1 MKLET
6 GPLIHFYGV
15 SDLKLSELHIDGF
28 GIFSNKHI
36 EGLCTGINVLYG
48 ANEFGK
54 STLLAFIKR
63 ILFGFPR
70 SSANI
75 NSYPAIYGGSYGGR
89 LIGYLDNGESITV
102 SRTQGTHGGP
112 VTISTGSYKL
122 TGQDEL
128 NKLLGYITPK
138 FYENVYAISLD
149 ELQELRSLN
158 EDEVRSRIYGAGLGL
173 GRLSITQ
180 IEDVFRKKSES
191 LFKPPGSAQKMPTL
205 YREIRQLEKD
215 MIDIQKLMGKY
226 DEKVG
231 ERDKLTED
239 VDGVQEKLREI
250 NEQKISLQNK
260 QKLYSTF
267 CDYEDAQAEL
277 ANLEEVPSFSE
288 DSLEQLEQLKSSIN
302 GLDEQIREKEDDIRG
317 FQVTIDGLIYDERIL
332 SCEAP
337 ITELQRLS
345 EKYISAKDDIE
356 SEKVRRT
363 NLESTITHSIGQIRR
378 TWNIESIKNFILS
391 HAQQEQIYSYISRF
405 DEAEANI
412 SNAENKLGYHRET
425 RDAMSP
431 KLFTVGDF
439 YKYAIYIVAFLGLI
453 GSILGAVFAEWWLL
467 SLSVIIFLLGASV
480 TLIIRRGGQIQI
492 TDLTE
497 NNLTKRLD
505 EKLSE
510 QEKLDTEWHSF
521 LASIDLDEN
530 LSPNGAKE
538 VIESIKNIRSNLL
551 LLNDLDSRIE
561 RMQNTIDQVTKLHN
575 EVAQCIDQTLITQ
588 DIGANIEVMVK
599 ELNVAKGKKLQKE
612 SADHNISE
620 ITQKMSRLKN
630 SRDDI
635 ERKLREYLASFA
647 IADEDD
653 FRRKFAIFIKR
664 NELDR
669 SINEYKRSMQTTVG
683 IGEHFNNFIESI
695 SLTSPEEIQ
704 SQLDELGSQLE
715 EISEKSDNMNRTIGE
730 LNVEIEQIS
739 SSNDLLTKQSEAELR
754 KQQLRDFSRDWIKS
768 QIGLFV
774 LESAITKY
782 ERTRQPEVIIAAEGF
797 FGSITGDNY
806 PTIIKRIDSEDLEIL
821 HTSGSSKGL
830 MEMSRGTREQLYLA
844 MRLGLIQ
851 EYEKRSESM
860 PVIMDDILANFDDD
874 RGPLAIQSMKKFAE
888 NRQVIVLTCHKNTYD
903 IYRELGANQ
912 INLV

>member
-1 MKLET
+1 MKQENGLW
-6 GPLIHFYGV
+6 IHFYGV

-54 STLLAFIKR
+54 STLLAFIRR

-75 NSYPAIYGGSYGGR
+75 NSYPAVYGGSYGGR
-89 LIGYLDNGESITV
+89 LIGYLDNGESITI
-102 SRTQGTHGGP
+102 SRTQGTRSGP
-112 VTISTGSYKL
+112 VTISTGSHRI

-138 FYENVYAISLD
+138 FYENVYAVSLD

-191 LFKPPGSAQKMPTL
+191 LFKPSGSSQKMTTL

-215 MIDIQKLMGKY
+215 MVVIQREMGQY

-231 ERDKLTED
+231 ERDELTQD
-239 VDGVQEKLREI
+239 VYRVQEKLREL
-250 NEQKISLQNK
+250 NELKLSLQNK
-260 QKLYSTF
+260 QNLYSTF
-267 CDYEDAQAEL
+267 CDYEYAKSEL
-277 ANLEEVPSFSE
+277 SNLEEVPSFSE
-288 DSLEQLEQLKSSIN
+288 DALKQLEQLESSIN
-302 GLDEQIREKEDDIRG
+302 YLDGQISEKAEDIREL
-317 FQVTIDGLIYDERIL
+317 QVTRDGLTYDEKIL
-332 SCEAP
+332 THESP

-345 EKYISAKDDIE
+345 EKYKSAKDDIE
-356 SEKVRRT
+356 TLKATRA
-363 NLESTITHSIGQIRR
+363 NLDSSITDSIGLIRS
-378 TWNIESIKNFILS
+378 TWNIDSIKNFILS
-391 HAQQEQIYSYISRF
+391 YAQQDQIYSYISRF
-405 DEAEANI
+405 DEANVNI
-412 SNAENKLGYHRET
+412 SDARSKLDYHRET

-431 KLFTVGDF
+431 KLFTVGAF

-453 GSILGAVFAEWWLL
+453 GSILGAAFAEWWLL
-467 SLSVIIFLLGASV
+467 SLSMIILLLGASV
-480 TLIIRRGGQIQI
+480 TLKIRRGSQIQL
-492 TDLTE
+492 TDMTE
-497 NNLTKRLD
+497 SNLTKRLD

-510 QEKLDTEWHSF
+510 YEKLDAEWRSF

-551 LLNDLDSRIE
+551 TLDDLDSRLE
-561 RMQNTIDQVTKLHN
+561 RMQNTIDEVTKLHD
-575 EVAQCIDQTLITQ
+575 EVAQCIDQALITR
-588 DIGANIEVMVK
+588 DISANVQVMAK
-599 ELNVAKGKKLQKE
+599 ELDVAKGKKLQKE
-612 SADHNISE
+612 SAGDSISE
-620 ITQKMSRLKN
+620 ITKKMSRIEN
-630 SRDDI
+630 NRGDI
-635 ERKLREYLASFA
+635 EKKLREYLSSFA
-647 IADEDD
+647 ISDEDD
-653 FRRKFAIFIKR
+653 FKHKFSIFIKR

-669 SINEYKRSMQTTVG
+669 AINEYKRTMQTTVG

-695 SLTSPEEIQ
+695 SLTNPEEIQ
-704 SQLDELGSQLE
+704 SQLDELDGQLK
-715 EISEKSDNMNRTIGE
+715 EIGEKRDEMNRKIGE
-730 LNVEIEQIS
+730 LNIEIEQIS
-739 SSNDLLTKQSEAELR
+739 SSNVLLTKQSEAELF

-782 ERTRQPEVIIAAEGF
+782 ERTRQPEVIKAAEGF
-797 FGSITGDNY
+797 FGCITGENY
-806 PTIIKRIDSEDLEIL
+806 PTIIKRIDSEELEIL
-821 HTSGSSKGL
+821 DTSGISKGL
-830 MEMSRGTREQLYLA
+830 IAMSRGTREQLYLA
-844 MRLGLIQ
+844 MRLGLIE

-874 RGPLAIQSMKKFAE
+874 RGPLAIESIKKFSE

>member
-1 MKLET
+1 M
-6 GPLIHFYGV
+6 

-54 STLLAFIKR
+54 STLLAFIRR

-70 SSANI
+70 GSANI

-89 LIGYLDNGESITV
+89 LIGDLDNGERITV
-102 SRTQGTHGGP
+102 SRTEGAHGGP
-112 VTISTGSYKL
+112 VTITTDSDKV

-138 FYENVYAISLD
+138 FYENVFAISLD
-149 ELQELRSLN
+149 ELQQLRSLD
-158 EDEVRSRIYGAGLGL
+158 EEEVRSRIYGAGLGL

-191 LFKPPGSAQKMPTL
+191 LFKPSGSAQEMPTL
-205 YREIRQLEKD
+205 YREIRQFEKE
-215 MIDIQKLMGKY
+215 MVDIQKEMGKY

-231 ERDKLTED
+231 ERDKLTQD
-239 VDGVQEKLREI
+239 VDGVQEKLREL
-250 NEQKISLQNK
+250 NELKLSLQNK
-260 QKLYSTF
+260 QNLYSTF
-267 CDYEDAQAEL
+267 CDYEDAKAEL
-277 ANLEEVPSFSE
+277 ANLKEVPSFPE
-288 DSLEQLEQLKSSIN
+288 DALEQLEQLISSIN
-302 GLDEQIREKEDDIRG
+302 GFDEQIREKADDIREL
-317 FQVTIDGLIYDERIL
+317 QVIIDGLTYDEQIL
-332 SCEAP
+332 AYEAP

-356 SEKVRRT
+356 TEKATRT
-363 NLESTITHSIGQIRR
+363 NLESSITHSISQIRR
-378 TWNIESIKNFILS
+378 TWNIESIKNFVLS

-405 DEAEANI
+405 DEVEANI
-412 SNAENKLGYHRET
+412 SSAQSKLGYHRET

-439 YKYAIYIVAFLGLI
+439 YKYAIYIVTFLGLI

-467 SLSVIIFLLGASV
+467 SLSVIILVLGAAV
-480 TLIIRRGGQIQI
+480 TSILRRGSQIQI

-505 EKLSE
+505 ERRSE
-510 QEKLDTEWHSF
+510 YEKLATEWRSF

-538 VIESIKNIRSNLL
+538 VIESIKNIRANLSVYD
-551 LLNDLDSRIE
+551 DLVARIE
-561 RMQNTIDQVTKLHN
+561 RMQNTIDEVTKLHD
-575 EVAQCIDQTLITQ
+575 EVAQCIDQTLITR
-588 DIGANIEVMVK
+588 DISANIEVMVK
-599 ELNVAKGKKLQKE
+599 VLEEAETKKLQKG
-612 SADHNISE
+612 SADRNISE
-620 ITQKMSRLKN
+620 VTKKMSGLKN

-635 ERKLREYLASFA
+635 EKKLRDYLSSFA
-647 IADEDD
+647 IADEND

-669 SINEYKRSMQTTVG
+669 SINEYKRTMQTTVG
-683 IGEHFNNFIESI
+683 IGEHFTNFIESI
-695 SLTSPEEIQ
+695 SLTNPEEIQ
-704 SQLDELGSQLE
+704 YQLDELDSQRE
-715 EISEKSDNMNRTIGE
+715 EISEKSAEMNRKIGE

-739 SSNDLLTKQSEAELR
+739 SGNDLLTKQSEAELI

-782 ERTRQPEVIIAAEGF
+782 ETTRQPEVVIAAEGF

-874 RGPLAIQSMKKFAE
+874 RGPLAIQSIKKFAE
-888 NRQVIVLTCHKNTYD
+888 NRQVIILTCHKNTYD

-912 INLV
+912 INIV

>member
-1 MKLET
+1 M
-6 GPLIHFYGV
+6 
-15 SDLKLSELHIDGF
+15 KLSEIHIDGF

-54 STLLAFIKR
+54 STLLAFIR
-63 ILFGFPR
+63 RTLFGFPR

-89 LIGYLDNGESITV
+89 LIGDLDNGESITI
-102 SRTQGTHGGP
+102 SRTQGAHGGP
-112 VTISTGSYKL
+112 VTITTDSDKV

-138 FYENVYAISLD
+138 FYENVFAVSLD
-149 ELQELRSLN
+149 ELQQLRSLN
-158 EDEVRSRIYGAGLGL
+158 EEEVRSRIYGAGLGL

-191 LFKPPGSAQKMPTL
+191 LFKPSGYAQKMPTL
-205 YREIRQLEKD
+205 YREIRELEKD
-215 MIDIQKLMGKY
+215 MVDIQKEMGKY
-226 DEKVG
+226 DEKVS
-231 ERDKLTED
+231 ERDGLTQD
-239 VDGVQEKLREI
+239 VHTVQEKLRYL
-250 NEQKISLQNK
+250 NELKLSLQNK
-260 QKLYSTF
+260 QNLYSTF
-267 CDYEDAQAEL
+267 CDYEDAKEKL
-277 ANLEEVPSFSE
+277 ANLEEVPSFFE
-288 DSLEQLEQLKSSIN
+288 DSLEQLEQLISSIN
-302 GLDEQIREKEDDIRG
+302 GFDEQIREKTDDIG
-317 FQVTIDGLIYDERIL
+317 DFQVTIDGLTYDEKIL
-332 SCEAP
+332 SYEAP

-356 SEKVRRT
+356 AEKARRT
-363 NLESTITHSIGQIRR
+363 TLESSITQSIARIRR
-378 TWNIESIKNFILS
+378 TWNIESIKNFALS
-391 HAQQEQIYSYISRF
+391 HAQQDQIYSYISRL
-405 DEAEANI
+405 DEAEAEI
-412 SNAENKLGYHRET
+412 KSAENKLGYHRET

-439 YKYAIYIVAFLGLI
+439 YKYAVYIVVFLGLI

-467 SLSVIIFLLGASV
+467 ALSVMILLLGASV
-480 TLIIRRGGQIQI
+480 SFVIRRGSQIQL

-505 EKLSE
+505 GKRSE
-510 QEKLDTEWHSF
+510 YEKLDTEWRSF

-530 LSPNGAKE
+530 LSPDGAKE

-551 LLNDLDSRIE
+551 VLDDLGSRIE
-561 RMQNTIDQVTKLHN
+561 RMQNTIDQVTKLHD
-575 EVAQCIDQTLITQ
+575 EVAQCVDKTLITR
-588 DIGANIEVMVK
+588 DIGANIQVMVK
-599 ELNVAKGKKLQKE
+599 ELGEAQAKKLQKK
-612 SADHNISE
+612 SADDSISE
-620 ITQKMSRLKN
+620 ITKKMSRLKN
-630 SRDDI
+630 SRGDI
-635 ERKLREYLASFA
+635 EKKLREYLSSFA

-653 FRRKFAIFIKR
+653 FRRKFAIFIER

-669 SINEYKRSMQTTVG
+669 SINEYKRTMQTTVG
-683 IGEHFNNFIESI
+683 IGEHFDNFVESI
-695 SLTSPEEIQ
+695 SLTNPEEIQ
-704 SQLDELGSQLE
+704 SQLGELDSQLE
-715 EISEKSDNMNRTIGE
+715 EIGEKSAGMNQKIGE

-739 SSNDLLTKQSEAELR
+739 SGNDLLIKQTEAELL

-782 ERTRQPEVIIAAEGF
+782 ETTRQPEVVIAAEGF
-797 FGSITGDNY
+797 LGSITGDNY

-912 INLV
+912 INIV